1 MPRLSQANGV
11 TNLAE
16 LYEQEGIAMPGLAP
30 DDLERWLLHAEARE
44 AEAQARQEAEE
55 DELRARTALDAA
67 FRAYRH
73 ARNERE
79 RRARYEDWWDAQRA
93 WQRAADVLVPL
104 DEDVA

>member
-1 MPRLSQANGV
+1 MPRLTQVNGLRELV
-11 TNLAE
+11 E
-16 LYEQEGIAMPGLAP
+16 LYGQEGVAMPGLAP

-55 DELRARTALDAA
+55 DELLARTALDAA

-79 RRARYEDWWDAQRA
+79 RHARYEEWWDAQRA